1 MITPDFNTNS
11 PNKKGIEKVASIK
24 GSYRYNF
31 HGLLL
36 PFEQNGGDD
45 LDPYIMLRI
54 LPELN

>member
-1 MITPDFNTNS
+1 VITPDFNTNS
-11 PNKKGIEKVASIK
+11 SAKKEKEKVSIK

-45 LDPYIMLRI
+45 LNPYIMLKI